1 MSIDLL
7 VLMTSWISDK
17 FDYLVDSEKFSFPY
31 IYGWIWMGMSF
42 FWLGVGGCGWVW
54 PFFSWVWVARG
65 GCDLF
70 LAGCGWVWPFFGCGW
85 VWVSA
90 RFITALFECLDAQIE
105 SQWKKKLFHIV
116 NSFESFTCQK
126 HKEKG
131 QKLANRAVIYLE
143 FILLITKE
151 S

>member
-1 MSIDLL
+1 MPWYPD
-7 VLMTSWISDK
+7 
-17 FDYLVDSEKFSFPY
+17 
-31 IYGWIWMGMSF
+31 
-42 FWLGVGGCGWVW
+42 
-54 PFFSWVWVARG
+54 R
-65 GCDLF
+65 
-70 LAGCGWVWPFFGCGW
+70 
-85 VWVSA
+85 
-90 RFITALFECLDAQIE
+90 ITVE
-105 SQWKKKLFHIV
+105 KKLFHIV